1 MPIMVR
7 PKGVA
12 KRIAYEI
19 LGVPANMQ
27 KKKATR
33 KQRRIKRVLLEEE
46 TSLRVG

>member
-1 MPIMVR
+1 MVR

-12 KRIAYEI
+12 KRIAYKI

-33 KQRRIKRVLLEEE
+33 KQRRVNRLLIGEE
-46 TSLRVG
+46 TSLRIG